1 MTEEKF
7 YSELQRGVV
16 ERFQSLSTEDQNII
30 RIIHNN
36 NEEYTYILH
45 QVLGDSI
52 MNGLPKLRSTE
63 EQKEWLREE
72 I

>member
-16 ERFQSLSTEDQNII
+16 ERFQSLSTEDQDII

-36 NEEYTYILH
+36 NEKYTYILH

-52 MNGLPKLRSTE
+52 MNGLPKLRSME
-63 EQKEWLREE
+63 E
-72 I
+72 